1 MINDQ
6 NRVSDGFHALPGG
19 MDSGK
24 SPSLL
29 GPTECSYS
37 ENVTF
42 RGGYAKTRPAFKKLS
57 LATSSAATA
66 FTGAKFQGATWFTEN
81 DDDGYIIAVADG
93 NIYRI
98 EPPAVEG
105 GDWTVKDETNGCPL
119 ADWVDRVYFAQAKEN
134 PQKNYLI
141 IQDGNTQPFI
151 YDAFN
156 ANRYS
161 SLDDKEVPRGTGPMA
176 YGHGRLWVAQG
187 SNFVAGDIANGPTGV
202 LKFTENEY
210 IAGGG
215 SFRVPL
221 GSGDI
226 TAMVFTHAP
235 NTSLGQGE
243 LIVFTQNGAVS
254 VTVPADR
261 YDWFASADPSQRVT
275 LINNGSMSQN
285 STALAN
291 GDVMFRAKD
300 GIRSLVSAVR
310 DFSQYGNKPISRE
323 VNRIL
328 EGDDPAYFKYASG
341 VLFDNRYLLTT
352 NSSPAESSD
361 DEDEGYKGVGF
372 KGIVALDFDLISSM
386 GETAPP
392 AYDGYWEL
400 NVSRSSITRNIEW
413 VQLVTGLVNSVEFC
427 FCFGRAGRYD
437 TDNGTGDT
445 ELWVLNRTDDSQI
458 FDEDGD
464 TENKITSIVESGSYP
479 FGSKGSAVKLEGADL
494 WVDNVTGGVV
504 SFSTYFHPDQYP
516 VWVSWQDWNINA
528 AYKDSTIMSSSDWS
542 SEACI
547 TAGTEGAKT
556 YLPQY
561 RPRMS
566 IGAPSDGIVDS
577 VGKPFNYGFEFAARV
592 KWTGRA
598 RLKMFR
604 LNARNVPEETYAEVD
619 AIDST
624 EKEILATCEKQPEI

>member
-1 MINDQ
+1 
-6 NRVSDGFHALPGG
+6 

-24 SPSLL
+24 SPALL
-29 GPTECSYS
+29 GPTECSYA
-37 ENVTF
+37 ENISF
-42 RGGYAKTRPAFKKLS
+42 RGGYAKTRPAFKKL
-57 LATSSAATA
+57 TFESSTAATA
-66 FTGAKFQGATWFTEN
+66 FTGAKFQGAHWFTE
-81 DDDGYIIAVADG
+81 DADEGYIVAVADG
-93 NIYRI
+93 LVYTI
-98 EPPAVEG
+98 EPPLIAG
-105 GDWTVKDETNGCPL
+105 AGWTVIDVTNSAPL
-119 ADWVDRVYFAQAKEN
+119 SDVPEQVYFAQAKEN
-134 PQKNYLI
+134 PLKNYLI
-141 IQDGNTQPFI
+141 IQDGINQPFI
-151 YDAFN
+151 YDPIN
-156 ANRYS
+156 ANRKS
-161 SLDDKEVPRGTGPMA
+161 IIDDNEVPKGSGPMA

-221 GSGDI
+221 GAGDI

-235 NTSLGQGE
+235 NSALGQGE
-243 LIVFTQNGAVS
+243 LVVFTQNGAVS

-261 YDWFASADPSQRVT
+261 YDWFASSDPSQRVV

-291 GDVMFRAKD
+291 GDVMFRSKD
-300 GIRSLVSAVR
+300 GVRSLISAVR
-310 DFSQYGNKPISRE
+310 DFSQYGNTPISRE
-323 VNRIL
+323 INGIL
-328 EGDDPAYFKYASG
+328 EDDDPAYFKRASG

-352 NSSPAESSD
+352 HSSPD
-361 DEDEGYKGVGF
+361 QTKGVGF
-372 KGIVALDFDLISSM
+372 KGIVVLDFDLISGM
-386 GETAPP
+386 GESSQP
-392 AYDGYWEL
+392 AYDGYWQL
-400 NVSRSSITRNIEW
+400 DVSRSSITRNLEW
-413 VQLVTGLVNSVEFC
+413 MQLITGMVDSVEHC
-427 FCFGRAGRYD
+427 FCFGREGRYD
-437 TDNGTGDT
+437 SSNPAGDT
-445 ELWVLNRTDDSQI
+445 EMWMLRRGDDDAI
-458 FDEDGD
+458 FDEDGTTD
-464 TENKITSIVESGSYP
+464 NKITSAIETGSYN

-494 WVDNVTGGVV
+494 WVDKVTGGVV

-516 VWVSWQDWNINA
+516 VWVGWQDWNINA
-528 AYKDSTIMSSSDWS
+528 AFKDCTENMTEPSGGWSTLP
-542 SEACI
+542 CI
-547 TAGTEGAKT
+547 TVGTEGVKT

-577 VGKPFNYGFEFAARV
+577 VGKPFNYGFEFAARI

-624 EKEILATCEKQPEI
+624 EKEILATSEKQPET

>member
-24 SPSLL
+24 SPALL
-29 GPTECSYS
+29 GPTQCSYA
-37 ENVTF
+37 ENVSF

-57 LATSSAATA
+57 FASSAAATA
-66 FTGAKFQGATWFTEN
+66 FVEGKFQGAHWFTEDN
-81 DDDGYIIAVADG
+81 DEGHIIAVSDG
-93 NIYRI
+93 NVYKIT
-98 EPPAVEG
+98 PPPTG
-105 GDWTVKDETNGCPL
+105 SDWDVADETNSCPL
-119 ADWVDRVYFAQAKEN
+119 SDWVEQVYFAQAKEN

-141 IQDGNTQPFI
+141 IQDGVNQPFI
-151 YDAFN
+151 YDTIN

-161 SLDDKEVPRGTGPMA
+161 INADNEVPKGTGPMA

-221 GSGDI
+221 GAGDI

-261 YDWFASADPSQRVT
+261 YDWFASSDPAQRVV

-300 GIRSLVSAVR
+300 GVRSLVSAVR
-310 DFSQYGNKPISRE
+310 DFSQYGNTPISRE
-323 VNRIL
+323 INRIL
-328 EGDDPAYFKYASG
+328 EGDNPAYFKRASG

-352 NSSPAESSD
+352 HTSPD
-361 DEDEGYKGVGF
+361 QDKGVGF
-372 KGIVALDFDLISSM
+372 KGIVVLDFDLISGM
-386 GETAPP
+386 GETSQP
-392 AYDGYWEL
+392 AYDGYWQL
-400 NVSRSSITRNIEW
+400 DVTRSGLVRNMEW
-413 VQLVTGLVNSVEFC
+413 MQLITGLVGSVEQC
-427 FCFGRAGRYD
+427 FCFGREGRYD
-437 TDNGTGDT
+437 SSNAAGDT
-445 ELWVLNRTDDSQI
+445 EMWILNRGDDDQI
-458 FDEDGD
+458 FDKDGA
-464 TENKITSIVESGSYP
+464 TENKITSVVESGSYS

-504 SFSTYFHPDQYP
+504 SFSSYFHPDQYP
-516 VWVSWQDWNINA
+516 VWVSWQDWSINA
-528 AYKDSTIMSSSDWS
+528 AYKDCTIMSSGDWA

-547 TAGTEGAKT
+547 TTGTEGAST

-577 VGKPFNYGFEFAARV
+577 VGKPFNYGFEFAARI

-604 LNARNVPEETYAEVD
+604 LNARNVPEETYSEVD

-624 EKEILATCEKQPEI
+624 EKEILASCEKQPET

>member
-24 SPSLL
+24 SPALL

-37 ENVTF
+37 ENVSF
-42 RGGYAKTRPAFKKLS
+42 RGGYAKTRPSYKKLN
-57 LATSSAATA
+57 LASSSAATA
-66 FTGAKFQGATWFTEN
+66 FVGAKFQGATWFTE
-81 DDDGYIIAVADG
+81 DDNEGYIIAVAGG
-93 NIYRI
+93 NVYKI
-98 EPPAVEG
+98 EPPLVEG
-105 GDWTVKDETNGCPL
+105 NDWTVEDATNSCPL
-119 ADWVDRVYFAQAKEN
+119 ADWVEQVYFAQAKEN
-134 PQKNYLI
+134 PLKNYLI
-141 IQDGNTQPFI
+141 IQDGVNQPFI
-151 YDAFN
+151 YDTVG

-161 SLDDKEVPRGTGPMA
+161 SVNDKEVPKGTGPMA

-187 SNFVAGDIANGPTGV
+187 SNFVAGEIANGPTGV

-221 GSGDI
+221 GAGDI

-235 NTSLGQGE
+235 NSSLGQGE

-261 YDWFASADPSQRVT
+261 YDWFASSDPAQRVT

-291 GDVMFRAKD
+291 GDVMFRSKD

-310 DFSQYGNKPISRE
+310 DFSQYGNTPISRE

-328 EGDDPAYFKYASG
+328 ENDDPSYFKYASG

-352 NSSPAESSD
+352 NTSPD
-361 DEDEGYKGVGF
+361 QTKGVGF
-372 KGIVALDFDLISSM
+372 KGLVVLDFDLISSM
-386 GETAPP
+386 GQASQP
-392 AYDGYWEL
+392 AYDGYWQL
-400 NVSRSSITRNIEW
+400 DVSRSALTRNIEW
-413 VQLVTGLVNSVEFC
+413 TQLVTGMVQSVEHC
-427 FCFGRAGRYD
+427 FCFGRVGRYD
-437 TDNGTGDT
+437 SSNAAGDT
-445 ELWVLNRTDDSQI
+445 ELWILNRGDSSQI

-464 TENKITSIVESGSYP
+464 TENKITSIVESGSYE

-494 WVDNVTGGVV
+494 WVDNVTGGEV

-516 VWVSWQDWNINA
+516 VWVSWQDWSINA
-528 AYKDSTIMSSSDWS
+528 AYKDCTIMSSSDWS

-547 TAGTEGAKT
+547 TTGTEGVKT
-556 YLPQY
+556 FLPQY

-566 IGAPSDGIVDS
+566 IGAPSDEVVDS
-577 VGKPFNYGFEFAARV
+577 VGKPFNYGFEFAARI

-624 EKEILATCEKQPEI
+624 EKEILATCDKQPET